1 MADVIPIFYNI
12 FGISIEIVFL
22 VVLIVFGII
31 LIKNKNILKIDRRK
45 IALFLILFILFSYM
59 PILYVTFEGSFSLLE
74 IIEKVIK
81 SNADQL
87 GFMDIGSLIIFLP
100 LLLIISYLLSC
111 LTIFTYSK
119 FKNQK

>member
-45 IALFLILFILFSYM
+45 IR
-59 PILYVTFEGSFSLLE
+59 
-74 IIEKVIK
+74 
-81 SNADQL
+81 
-87 GFMDIGSLIIFLP
+87 
-100 LLLIISYLLSC
+100 
-111 LTIFTYSK
+111 K
-119 FKNQK
+119 F